1 MPALQ
6 RFLAMLL
13 ADLRVRTRTARFWCV
28 LAVMMVAAWWCLPGA
43 DAPYAA
49 VMLWGGARGS
59 FSSAWV
65 GMVLAMAFTLLL
77 NLGGFYLARG
87 TLVRDIETRVWEL
100 LVATPMTRRAYLLA
114 KWASHMLVFAVIIV
128 ACLGV
133 GLVAQWVRA
142 EDRGIDL
149 MELVKPVLLLTLP
162 GLAMTA
168 AAAIWFDLLPP
179 LRRTAGNV
187 LFFVLWTT
195 ALAVGVAGFEAKSPV
210 VREGWISDA
219 GGLLVAG
226 RDFHRVREA
235 QTGKP
240 QGYGFSL
247 FSPAPKAGIVRF
259 EWRHWTVRPMDLLG
273 RVLWLLAGM
282 GMVLLAVPLLDRFAA
297 RTPGSEAQ
305 VRAPGLA
312 LRWLGTVLQPLARMA
327 FGALVATELTACLR
341 ERPRWWWLA
350 WVVVLG
356 LQLFGQPEGM
366 RMGLLLGWLLP
377 LDVLARG
384 ALRERDQRTG
394 MIVFSSAGAV
404 WRVLASRWLVAV
416 SLLLVCT
423 FAGLT
428 RLALQAPLQALAA
441 LAVTAA
447 LASAGLAFAAV
458 CRNARPFELVLVA
471 AIYAATQGATLFNVQ
486 SAPLPTLLLH
496 LMVAAIS
503 WVAIAVA
510 WPRLINAVRDTA

>member
-6 RFLAMLL
+6 RFLAFLL
-13 ADLRVRTRTARFWCV
+13 ADLRVRMRMARFWCV
-28 LAVMMVAAWWCLPGA
+28 LAAMMVAAWWCLPGA
-43 DAPYAA
+43 DAPHAV
-49 VMLWGGARGS
+49 VMLWGGERGS

-65 GMVLAMAFTLLL
+65 GMVLALAFTLLL
-77 NLGGFYLARG
+77 NLGGFYLVRG

-100 LVATPMTRRAYLLA
+100 LVATPMTRGAYLLA
-114 KWASHMLVFAVIIV
+114 KWASHMLVFVLIIA
-128 ACLGV
+128 ACMVV

-142 EDRGIDL
+142 EDRSLDL
-149 MELVKPVLLLTLP
+149 LELVKPVLLLTLP

-187 LFFVLWTT
+187 LFFLVWTT
-195 ALAVGVAGFEAKSPV
+195 ALAVGVSGFEAKSPL

-240 QGYGFSL
+240 QEYGFSL
-247 FSPAPKAGIVRF
+247 LSPAPRNGVVRF

-282 GMVLLAVPLLDRFAA
+282 GMVLLAAPLLDRFAA
-297 RTPGSEAQ
+297 RTTGRGT
-305 VRAPGLA
+305 RAPGLA
-312 LRWLGTVLQPLARMA
+312 LRWLGTVLQPLARTA
-327 FGALVATELTACLR
+327 FGALIAAELTACLR
-341 ERPRWWWLA
+341 ERPRWWLLLLA
-350 WVVVLG
+350 VAFG
-356 LQLFGQPEGM
+356 LQAFGSSEVM
-366 RMGLLLGWLLP
+366 RAGLLLGWLLP

-384 ALRERDQRTG
+384 ALRERHHRTG

-404 WRVLASRWLVAV
+404 WRVLASRWVVAA

-423 FAGLT
+423 SAGT
-428 RLALQAPLQALAA
+428 ARLALHEPVQVLAA
-441 LAVTAA
+441 LAVIAS

-458 CRNARPFELVLVA
+458 CRSARPFELTLVA
-471 AIYAATQGATLFNVQ
+471 AIYVATQGATLFNVQ
-486 SAPLPTLLLH
+486 SAPIPTLLLH
-496 LMVAAIS
+496 MAVAAIS
-503 WVAIAVA
+503 WVAIVVA
-510 WPRLINAVRDTA
+510 WPRLTKSPGVHC

>member
-6 RFLAMLL
+6 RFLAILL

-28 LAVMMVAAWWCLPGA
+28 LVAMMVAAWWCLPGV
-43 DAPYAA
+43 DASHA
-49 VMLWGGARGS
+49 VVMVWGGARGS
-59 FSSAWV
+59 YSSAWV
-65 GMVLAMAFTLLL
+65 GMVLALAFTLLL
-77 NLGGFYLARG
+77 NLGGFYLVRG

-142 EDRGIDL
+142 EDRSIDL
-149 MELVKPVLLLTLP
+149 VELVKPVLLLTLP

-168 AAAIWFDLLPP
+168 AAAVWFDLLPP

-195 ALAVGVAGFEAKSPV
+195 ALALGVSGFEAKSPV

-226 RDFHRVREA
+226 RDFHRVRVA
-235 QTGKP
+235 QTGSP
-240 QGYGFSL
+240 QEYGFSL
-247 FSPAPKAGIVRF
+247 FSPAPKAGVVRF
-259 EWRHWTVRPMDLLG
+259 EWRRWNVRPMDLLG
-273 RVLWLLAGM
+273 RLLWLLSGV
-282 GMVLLAVPLLDRFAA
+282 GMVLLAAPLLDRFGA
-297 RTPGSEAQ
+297 RTAGREAQ
-305 VRAPGLA
+305 ARASGLA
-312 LRWLGTVLQPLARMA
+312 LRWLGTVLQPLARTA
-327 FGALVATELTACLR
+327 FGALVAAELTACLR

-350 WVVVLG
+350 WVVSLG
-356 LQLFGQPEGM
+356 MQAFGPPEAM
-366 RMGLLLGWLLP
+366 RLGLLLGWLLP

-384 ALRERDQRTG
+384 ALRERDHRTG

-404 WRVLASRWLVAV
+404 WRVLATRWVVAASLVLA
-416 SLLLVCT
+416 CT
-423 FAGLT
+423 FAGIA
-428 RLALQAPLQALAA
+428 RLAFQEPVQALAA
-441 LAVTAA
+441 LAVTVS
-447 LASAGLAFAAV
+447 LASAGLAFGAV
-458 CRNARPFELVLVA
+458 CRNARPFELALVA
-471 AIYAATQGATLFNVQ
+471 AIYVATQGATLFNVQ
-486 SAPLPTLLLH
+486 SAPIATLLLH
-496 LMVAAIS
+496 LAVATVS

-510 WPRLINAVRDTA
+510 WPRLVRAQA